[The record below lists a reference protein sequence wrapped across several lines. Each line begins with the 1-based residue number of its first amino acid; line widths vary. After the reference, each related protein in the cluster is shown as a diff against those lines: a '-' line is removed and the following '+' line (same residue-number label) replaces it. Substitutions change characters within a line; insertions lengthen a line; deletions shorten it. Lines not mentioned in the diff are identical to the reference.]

1 MIIISKMK
9 KCLILIFCINII
21 FLQNVNASNNMK
33 SDDFENSSELLEAI
47 NAYEKLI
54 QKYPNKK
61 ELHYNLGNINY
72 LYGDFESSIENYTN
86 ALGGQN
92 NKEKAYA
99 LYNLGNIFYEKEA
112 FEESIDLY
120 KAALKLSPYDKD
132 AQHNL
137 ELSKIMLQ
145 KQRQQKKQNNDQKN
159 KDDSQENNDENN
171 EEQNN
176 EEQNN
181 DESDEAKNNVNNDKK
196 EDQGEKSNALK
207 NNKSQSENDRE
218 ESMSEGKEKN
228 VEDEMSS
235 DSMKTSNEDIEKK
248 IGKQE
253 AEAIL
258 NALKADESNM
268 KVKKYKSIGRLK
280 VEKDW

>member
-9 KCLILIFCINII
+9 KCFILLFCINII
-21 FLQNVNASNNMK
+21 FLQNVNASVNMN
-33 SDDFENSSELLEAI
+33 SDDFENPSELLEAI

-72 LYGDFESSIENYTN
+72 LYGDLESSIKNYTN
-86 ALGGQN
+86 ALDGQN
-92 NKEKAYA
+92 NKEKAHA

-120 KAALKLSPYDKD
+120 KQALKLSPYDKD

-137 ELSKIMLQ
+137 ELSKMMLQ
-145 KQRQQKKQNNDQKN
+145 KKTQQQKQNNDKKN
-159 KDDSQENNDENN
+159 KDDSQKNNDENS
-171 EEQNN
+171 EEQN
-176 EEQNN
+176 
-181 DESDEAKNNVNNDKK
+181 DDGSDEGENNVNNDKK
-196 EDQGEKSNALK
+196 EDQGEKSNSLK
-207 NNKSQSENDRE
+207 NNNSQSESDRE
-218 ESMSEGKEKN
+218 ENMLKEKEN
-228 VEDEMSS
+228 SLEDEMSS
-235 DSMKTSNEDIEKK
+235 DSMKTFNEDFEKK

-258 NALKADESNM
+258 NALKANEANM
-268 KVKKYKSIGRLK
+268 KIKKYKSIGRLK